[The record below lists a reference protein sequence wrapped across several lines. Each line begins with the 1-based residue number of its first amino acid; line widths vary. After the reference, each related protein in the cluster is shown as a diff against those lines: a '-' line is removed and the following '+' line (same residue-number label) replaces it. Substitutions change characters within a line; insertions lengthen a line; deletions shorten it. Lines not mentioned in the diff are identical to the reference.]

1 MRKHSASFR
10 PFRPRQLVLVILTCL
25 AFAVLISA
33 ANAEGSGGDNPIR
46 AEYIRLR
53 NIDPTGDSP
62 AQNEDWE
69 VLSKRLDVAIAS
81 QGDNAESF
89 RYRIYAAD
97 VHLRLWRYTR
107 RDRHIESAAR
117 VLEPVLR
124 TGSPTPEVY
133 DALVLRGDI
142 ALSAEGAPDR
152 ARQFYERAVKS
163 ATQGGVRARERLQG
177 IRNDTFSS
185 FIPSPDM
192 EVPRLLGRRF
202 SRRRAAVRTVV
213 IDPGH
218 GGDDP
223 GAVGVRGL
231 QEKDVTLD
239 IARRIESILSGS
251 YGVRVVLTR
260 PDDTFTPL
268 ARRTAYANRRQADAF
283 VSLHLNATPSH
294 TLSGLETY
302 YLDNTDDA
310 ASRKLAERE
319 NGLTEGAGLDDIT
332 FILSDLIQS
341 GKMEDSVRLS
351 RMLDRHVLERALGG
365 YSKGRSLGVKNA
377 PFFVLVGAHMPCS
390 LIELFFID
398 HPGDGAK
405 LADERFRQLL
415 AEGVAKGIK
424 RFLDDGQKV
433 VLR

>member
-1 MRKHSASFR
+1 M
-10 PFRPRQLVLVILTCL
+10 
-25 AFAVLISA
+25 
-33 ANAEGSGGDNPIR
+33 
-46 AEYIRLR
+46 
-53 NIDPTGDSP
+53 
-62 AQNEDWE
+62 
-69 VLSKRLDVAIAS
+69 LSQRLDSALYSNKEGA
-81 QGDNAESF
+81 DTF
-89 RYRIYAAD
+89 RFRIYAAD

-107 RDRHIESAAR
+107 IDKHIELAAR
-117 VLEPVLR
+117 ALEPVLR
-124 TGSPTPEVY
+124 ENGAPNETY
-133 DALVLRGDI
+133 DALLLRGDI
-142 ALSAEGAPDR
+142 ALSAEGAPER
-152 ARQFYERAVKS
+152 ARSYYQRALKA
-163 ATQGGVRARERLQG
+163 ATQGGLRARERLQG
-177 IRNDTFSS
+177 IRNDTFSR

-192 EVPRLLGRRF
+192 EIPRLLARRF
-202 SRRRAAVRTVV
+202 SRKRAAVRTVV

-223 GAVGVRGL
+223 GAVGFKGVP
-231 QEKDVTLD
+231 EKDITLD
-239 IARRIESILSGS
+239 IARRVESLLSGS
-251 YGVRVVLTR
+251 YGIRVVLTR
-260 PDDTFTPL
+260 RDDTFTPL
-268 ARRTAYANRRQADAF
+268 ARRTAYANRRQAEAF

-319 NGLTEGAGLDDIT
+319 NALGEDENLDDLS

-351 RMLDRHVLERALGG
+351 RILDHTVLEKASVSHPR
-365 YSKGRSLGVKNA
+365 SRSLGVKKA

-398 HPGDGAK
+398 HPADGAK

-415 AEGVAKGIK
+415 AEGIANGIR
-424 RFLDDGQKV
+424 RFLDDNKKV